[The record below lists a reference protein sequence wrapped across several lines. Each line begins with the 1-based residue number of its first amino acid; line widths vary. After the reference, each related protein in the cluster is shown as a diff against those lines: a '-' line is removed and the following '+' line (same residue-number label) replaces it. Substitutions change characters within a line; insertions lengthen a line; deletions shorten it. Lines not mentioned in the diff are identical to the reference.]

1 MRDQFEDLDWVFQFG
16 GEELVETARIGFE
29 YQRLAFVHIE
39 NFLNGLIDGLEPRI
53 ALESLN
59 LGESM
64 LQCVENILIGETRL
78 NGILAG

>member
-1 MRDQFEDLDWVFQFG
+1 MRDQFEDLDRVFQFG
-16 GEELVETARIGFE
+16 REELVETARIGFE

-64 LQCVENILIGETRL
+64 LQCVENSLIGETRL